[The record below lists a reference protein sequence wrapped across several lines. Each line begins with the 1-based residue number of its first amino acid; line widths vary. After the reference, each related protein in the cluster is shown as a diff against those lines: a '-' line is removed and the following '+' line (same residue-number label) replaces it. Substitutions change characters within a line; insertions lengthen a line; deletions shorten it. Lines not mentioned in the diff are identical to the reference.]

1 MKRGTRA
8 SSRTWRAGSPCRQQT
23 DRWSRNVSL
32 DPKVEGRQAVEAQ
45 YAGLSP
51 MRRIGDPVEAAAAVV
66 WLCSDAASFV
76 TGHSMIVDGGMT
88 AATR

>member
-1 MKRGTRA
+1 
-8 SSRTWRAGSPCRQQT
+8 
-23 DRWSRNVSL
+23 VSL

-66 WLCSDAASFV
+66 WLCLMPHPSSPAF
-76 TGHSMIVDGGMT
+76 
-88 AATR
+88 R